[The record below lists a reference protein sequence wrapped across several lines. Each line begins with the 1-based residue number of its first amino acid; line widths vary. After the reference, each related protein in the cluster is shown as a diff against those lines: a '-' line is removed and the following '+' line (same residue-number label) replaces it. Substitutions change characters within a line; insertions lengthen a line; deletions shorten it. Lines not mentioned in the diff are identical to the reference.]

1 MRTIGR
7 LLLSAIFLV
16 LTVLLVL
23 AAKYAPALVFSFY
36 PELSRKLL
44 SAISSMTRAIPLAV
58 WELLAG
64 LAVLWL
70 LYTFVRIFTQRRS
83 FLCWLAGIVLSV
95 CVGLFLFVALWGLNH
110 FGPTVGEQL
119 GLSVREYTKQELTDA
134 TRYYAAQVNALAD
147 DVSRDDQG
155 LAQLSSFETLSQQAG
170 AGYDKLAERYA
181 LFTGS
186 HDPVKKLATWRMFSQ
201 FGITGIFVCFTGEA
215 CVNPDTYEV
224 WLPFTMCHEL
234 AHRQTVAAEDGT
246 NFCAYLACMENE
258 SPEFR
263 YSGAIAAYVYCHN
276 ALYKADKTAATEIW
290 GSLKEGVRADI
301 QAANTHYAQYEGKV
315 QDAATKVNDTYLK
328 AFSEEAGVQSYG
340 EAADLLIA
348 WYLEKK

>member
-7 LLLSAIFLV
+7 LLLLAIFLV

-36 PELSRKLL
+36 PEFSRKLL
-44 SAISSMTRAIPLAV
+44 SVISSVTRAIPLAV

-147 DVSRDDQG
+147 DVSRDNQG
-155 LAQLSSFETLSQQAG
+155 LARLSSFEELSKQAG
-170 AGYDKLAERYA
+170 AGYDKLAARYE

-215 CVNPDTYEV
+215 CVNPDT
-224 WLPFTMCHEL
+224 
-234 AHRQTVAAEDGT
+234 
-246 NFCAYLACMENE
+246 
-258 SPEFR
+258 
-263 YSGAIAAYVYCHN
+263 
-276 ALYKADKTAATEIW
+276 
-290 GSLKEGVRADI
+290 
-301 QAANTHYAQYEGKV
+301 
-315 QDAATKVNDTYLK
+315 
-328 AFSEEAGVQSYG
+328 
-340 EAADLLIA
+340 
-348 WYLEKK
+348 

>member
-7 LLLSAIFLV
+7 LLLLAIFLV

-36 PELSRKLL
+36 PEFSRKLL
-44 SAISSMTRAIPLAV
+44 SVISSVTRAIPLAV

-147 DVSRDDQG
+147 DVSRDNQG
-155 LAQLSSFETLSQQAG
+155 LARLSSFEELSKQAG
-170 AGYDKLAERYA
+170 AGYD
-181 LFTGS
+181 
-186 HDPVKKLATWRMFSQ
+186 
-201 FGITGIFVCFTGEA
+201 
-215 CVNPDTYEV
+215 
-224 WLPFTMCHEL
+224 
-234 AHRQTVAAEDGT
+234 
-246 NFCAYLACMENE
+246 
-258 SPEFR
+258 
-263 YSGAIAAYVYCHN
+263 
-276 ALYKADKTAATEIW
+276 
-290 GSLKEGVRADI
+290 
-301 QAANTHYAQYEGKV
+301 
-315 QDAATKVNDTYLK
+315 
-328 AFSEEAGVQSYG
+328 
-340 EAADLLIA
+340 
-348 WYLEKK
+348 

>member
-36 PELSRKLL
+36 PEFSRKLL
-44 SAISSMTRAIPLAV
+44 SAISSVTRAIPLAV

-134 TRYYAAQVNALAD
+134 TRYYAGQ
-147 DVSRDDQG
+147 R
-155 LAQLSSFETLSQQAG
+155 TL
-170 AGYDKLAERYA
+170 
-181 LFTGS
+181 
-186 HDPVKKLATWRMFSQ
+186 
-201 FGITGIFVCFTGEA
+201 
-215 CVNPDTYEV
+215 CV
-224 WLPFTMCHEL
+224 
-234 AHRQTVAAEDGT
+234 RK
-246 NFCAYLACMENE
+246 
-258 SPEFR
+258 
-263 YSGAIAAYVYCHN
+263 I
-276 ALYKADKTAATEIW
+276 I
-290 GSLKEGVRADI
+290 
-301 QAANTHYAQYEGKV
+301 
-315 QDAATKVNDTYLK
+315 
-328 AFSEEAGVQSYG
+328 
-340 EAADLLIA
+340 
-348 WYLEKK
+348 